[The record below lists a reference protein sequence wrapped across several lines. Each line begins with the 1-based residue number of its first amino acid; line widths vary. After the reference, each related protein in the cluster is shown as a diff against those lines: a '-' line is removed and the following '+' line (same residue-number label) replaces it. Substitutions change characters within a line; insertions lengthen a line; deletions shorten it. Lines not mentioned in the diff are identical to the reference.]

1 MYSYETRVGFSQ
13 VDTQKRIKLEALT
26 NLFQDA
32 TCFQG
37 EEIGAGFAYL
47 EPKKQAWILNSWQI
61 DVDRFPEFNEKITV
75 GTFPT
80 GFRGF
85 LGNRNFVVLDEKGK
99 RIVMANS
106 IWTLMDMDKMRPTR
120 LTPEYI
126 QKYTLEEALPMEY
139 TSRKILLPEGEDWNV
154 SMKDSIRVSEY
165 HLDSNMHVNN
175 GQYVQMAGAYFNRNV
190 QYDRMRVEYRNQ
202 AHLGDEILPVVYEK
216 DNVCIVSLCDKEN
229 KPYAVI
235 EASRRSHESQ

>member
-1 MYSYETRVGFSQ
+1 M
-13 VDTQKRIKLEALT
+13 DTEKFIKLEALT

-61 DVDRFPEFNEKITV
+61 DVERFPEFNEKITV

-85 LGNRNFVVLDEKGK
+85 LGNRNFVVLDESGK

-106 IWTLMDMDKMRPTR
+106 IWTMMDMEKMRPVR

-139 TSRKILLPEGEDWNV
+139 TSRKILIPDEEDWTV
-154 SMKDSIRVSEY
+154 TEKEPIRVSEY

-175 GQYVQMAGAYFNRNV
+175 GQYVQMAGAYFDRNTR
-190 QYDRMRVEYRNQ
+190 YNRMRVEYRGQ
-202 AHLGDEILPVVYEK
+202 AHLGDVILPMVYKKE
-216 DNVCIVSLCDKEN
+216 NICVIALCDEAK
-229 KPYAVI
+229 KPYAVV
-235 EASRRSHESQ
+235 ETSMRME

>member
-1 MYSYETRVGFSQ
+1 MYTYETRVGFSQ
-13 VDTQKRIKLEALT
+13 VDSKKRIKLEALT

-47 EPKKQAWILNSWQI
+47 EPKKQAWVLNSWQI

-85 LGNRNFVVLDEKGK
+85 LGNRNFFVMDEKK
-99 RIVMANS
+99 EMIVMAHS
-106 IWTLMDMDKMRPTR
+106 IWTLMDMENMRPTR
-120 LTPEYI
+120 LTPEYV
-126 QKYTLEEALPMEY
+126 QKYTLEEPLPMEY
-139 TSRKILLPEGEDWNV
+139 ASRKILIPDGDEWEI
-154 SMKDSIRVSEY
+154 STKDVIRVSEY

-175 GQYVQMAGAYFNRNV
+175 GQYVQMAGAYFDRDIR
-190 QYDRMRVEYRNQ
+190 YDRMRVEYRKQ
-202 AHLGDEILPVVYEK
+202 AHLGDVILPVVYKKE
-216 DNVCIVSLCDKEN
+216 NACIVSLCDTEN

-235 EASRRSHESQ
+235 EAGIRLNES